1 MKVYFSC
8 ALTGGR
14 GDQPACAALVRH
26 LQEAG
31 HDVLTAH
38 LAAPGSEA
46 QEEHLDD
53 VAIYARD
60 MAWVRACEVLI
71 AEVSTP
77 SHGVGYEIA
86 SALARGKPV
95 LCCHRQG
102 ARVSRMITGNREL
115 GMVVAAYGDPAGLLE
130 CADRFLQS
138 QS

>member
-1 MKVYFSC
+1 MKIYFSC

-26 LQEAG
+26 LQQAG
-31 HDVLTAH
+31 HEVLTAH
-38 LAAPGSEA
+38 LAEPGSEVL
-46 QEEHLDD
+46 EGRLDD
-53 VAIYARD
+53 VAIHARD
-60 MAWVRACEVLI
+60 MAWVRECEVLI

-86 SALARGKPV
+86 SALALGRPV

-115 GMVVAAYGDPAGLLE
+115 GLAVASYGDLADLFE
-130 CADRFLQS
+130 CADRFLRS
-138 QS
+138 